1 MENESIE
8 REQIGKELKRL
19 VGKSKGLCQFQKEDG
34 FICCK
39 PSINKFD
46 LRCKEHHKM
55 QVTTLS
61 GRRIDAPPQIN
72 IDTNRKTI
80 ISLKNQRKWLLEQ
93 AYTEAYIKK
102 DEFNLNWIRAENVN
116 TLTPAVIDS
125 LYVYLFGIAD
135 PVWDAKTGELVSETI

>member
-1 MENESIE
+1 MNNESIE
-8 REQIGKELKRL
+8 REKIRKDLKKL
-19 VGKSKGLCQFQKEDG
+19 TGKSKGLCQYQKEDG

-39 PSINKFD
+39 PAVNRLD

-72 IDTNRKTI
+72 IDSNRKAI

-93 AYTEAYIKK
+93 AYNEAYLKK
-102 DEFNLNWIRAENVN
+102 DEFNLNWIAAEKVN

-125 LYVYLFGIAD
+125 LCVYLFGIID
-135 PVWDAKTGELVSETI
+135 PVWDATTGELIKE

>member
-1 MENESIE
+1 MNNESIE
-8 REQIGKELKRL
+8 REKIRKDLKKL
-19 VGKSKGLCQFQKEDG
+19 TGKSKGLCQYQKEDG

-39 PSINKFD
+39 PAVNRLD

-72 IDTNRKTI
+72 IDSNRKAI

-93 AYTEAYIKK
+93 AYNEAYVKK
-102 DEFNLNWIRAENVN
+102 DEFNLNWIAAEKVN

-125 LYVYLFGIAD
+125 LCVYLFGIID
-135 PVWDAKTGELVSETI
+135 PVWDATTGELIKE